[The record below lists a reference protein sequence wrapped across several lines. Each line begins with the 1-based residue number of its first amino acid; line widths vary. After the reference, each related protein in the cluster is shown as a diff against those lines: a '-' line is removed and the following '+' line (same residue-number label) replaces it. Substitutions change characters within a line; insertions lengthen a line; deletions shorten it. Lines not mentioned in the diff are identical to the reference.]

1 MKGLLMLH
9 GEIVKSEL
17 RNVDR
22 RAACSIENI
31 FFKAKKI
38 QTKILIDQTNILI
51 RKVKTGHETLTV
63 KDIKDEDSTSKHQ
76 RHSHSCQMKKKK
88 RCRFGFTRP
97 ILDKTVILE
106 PLIYQK
112 RNSYTQSQLAE
123 DL

>member
-63 KDIKDEDSTSKHQ
+63 KNIKDEDSTSKHLVELQ
-76 RHSHSCQMKKKK
+76 IHRHSHSCQMKKKK

-97 ILDKTVILE
+97 ILDKTSTGRRFMM
-106 PLIYQK
+106 P
-112 RNSYTQSQLAE
+112 
-123 DL
+123 